1 MYFSKQD
8 KVKQSTEF
16 SSAKSFNLG
25 QGGSSRTRASV
36 QRDNVWYDA
45 KDGRCV
51 CTAPAGHAVAMALPQ
66 TVGRHKAAVAATT
79 ASVGGWQRS
88 ASSST

>member
-1 MYFSKQD
+1 M
-8 KVKQSTEF
+8 
-16 SSAKSFNLG
+16 
-25 QGGSSRTRASV
+25 RPSV
-36 QRDNVWYDA
+36 QRDNVWDYA
-45 KDGRCV
+45 KDGCRV
-51 CTAPAGHAVAMALPQ
+51 RAAPAGHTMAVALPQ